1 MPSFCFKN
9 EIKTDKQ
16 RLAMG
21 LTWIQGSMCI
31 DDSLKEAPLLKGV
44 EEAHKERENP
54 AYGLHDDGR
63 GQENQNDAKYEEM

>member
-1 MPSFCFKN
+1 
-9 EIKTDKQ
+9 
-16 RLAMG
+16 MG

-63 GQENQNDAKYEEM
+63 GQENQDNAEYKEM